1 MAQPVAEDSVPVQAD
16 RITRWGAACLEK
28 AGMLPADALQVASS
42 LVQTSVWGVDS
53 HGVARLPH
61 YLDRLTRG
69 SIVARPQTEIV
80 RTGPGTAYVE
90 GGAGHGIVLSHLA
103 CKLATDMALETGIAA
118 VGVTNSSH
126 CGALA
131 LYTRP
136 AAKEG
141 LVAIGFT
148 HSDSMAAPFGGIRP
162 FFGTNP
168 ISIAFPRANAEPV
181 CLDMATTSIPWNRV
195 MNARRENHPVPE
207 GVALDPHGVA
217 TTDPHAANAL
227 VPLGG
232 VDYGHKG
239 YGLALMVDLLC
250 GPLQGNPFGP
260 DIPGMFTEMDA
271 QRKLGAFFIFIDP
284 RRFAGG
290 ALLAVVVAQMAERM
304 QHEPGSVQMPGD
316 PELRTAQVRQAQGIP
331 IEKGL
336 ALQMQAW
343 SERLGVPPIT
353 GLAV

>member
-1 MAQPVAEDSVPVQAD
+1 MPVQAGL
-16 RITRWGAACLEK
+16 ITRWGTECLEK
-28 AGMLPADALQVASS
+28 AGMRPQDALQVAGS

-53 HGVARLPH
+53 HGIARLPH

-69 SIVARPQTEIV
+69 SIVAQPHTEIV
-80 RTGPGTAYVE
+80 RTGPGTAYIE

-103 CKLATDMALETGIAA
+103 CKLARDMALESGIAA

-136 AAKEG
+136 PAREG
-141 LVAIGFT
+141 LIAIGFT

-168 ISIAFPRANAEPV
+168 ISIAMPRQGAEPL

-195 MNARRENHPVPE
+195 MNARRENHPIPE
-207 GVALDPHGVA
+207 GTALDALGAP
-217 TTDPHAANAL
+217 TTDPHAAASL
-227 VPLGG
+227 VPVGG
-232 VDYGHKG
+232 TDYGHKG
-239 YGLALMVDLLC
+239 YGLALMVDLMC

-271 QRKLGAFFIFIDP
+271 QRKLGAFFIFMDP

-290 ALLAVVVAQMAERM
+290 ALLATVVAQLAERM
-304 QHEPGSVQMPGD
+304 QAEPGSPLMPGD
-316 PELRTAQVRQAQGIP
+316 PENRTAQVRQTSGIP
-331 IEKGL
+331 IERGL
-336 ALQMQAW
+336 AQQMQAW
-343 SERLGVPPIT
+343 SDQLGVAPIE
-353 GLAV
+353 GLAG